1 MKDDRRPHV
10 VIIGG
15 GFGGLNCAK
24 SLART
29 PVRVTLID
37 RTNHHLFQPLLYQVA
52 AAGLSPAEIAA
63 PIRSVL
69 GEQQNVTVLLDEVTK
84 IDLDKNSLQLR
95 EQKLSYDY
103 LVIAA
108 GAVNNYFGKDAWSEY
123 APGMKTLDEA
133 IEIRRRVLVAF
144 EEAEREPDEAHRD
157 ALLTMV
163 VIGGGPT
170 GVEMAGALADLART
184 VLAKDFKRIDP
195 KQARVLLIEGSDRVL
210 SPFVEELS
218 QSAQEQLK
226 ELGVELMLN
235 ERVERIDADGVY
247 LKKKNPD
254 DSERK
259 IVSRT
264 IVWAAGVTTA
274 PVVRTANANRDRGG
288 RIVVEK
294 DLTIPGYAN
303 AYAIGD
309 CAHFEH
315 DGPALPG
322 LCPVAIQMGV
332 QAADNIGRALD
343 GLPGKT
349 FRYWDKGIMS
359 TIGRGRAVAQSG
371 PMKLTGF
378 IAWVA
383 WLFVHLWFLVGFRNR
398 IAVFLNWGYAYL
410 TYGRGARII
419 TGLRFDAGAPS
430 HEHQDTDGDMPTSSM
445 RAQQVASVKH

>member
-1 MKDDRRPHV
+1 METDRRPHV

-15 GFGGLNCAK
+15 GFAGLNCAK

-29 PVRVTLID
+29 DVRITLID

-69 GEQQNVTVLLDEVTK
+69 GSQSNVTVLLDEVMG
-84 IDLDKNSLQLR
+84 IDLDKQSLQLR
-95 EQKLSYDY
+95 EQQLPYDY
-103 LVIAA
+103 LVLAA

-144 EEAEREPDEAHRD
+144 EEAERESDEKNRE

-184 VLAKDFKRIDP
+184 VLARDFKRIDP

-210 SPFVEELS
+210 SPFTEELS
-218 QSAQEQLK
+218 KSAADQLK
-226 ELGVELMLN
+226 ELGVELLLN
-235 ERVERIDADGVY
+235 ERVERIDAHGVY
-247 LKKKNPD
+247 LKKKNPGD
-254 DSERK
+254 AEQS
-259 IVSRT
+259 IPSRT
-264 IVWAAGVTTA
+264 IVWAAGVKAA
-274 PVVRTANANRDRGG
+274 PVLRTLNANRDKGG
-288 RIVVEK
+288 RVVVEK
-294 DLTIPGYAN
+294 DLTIPGYPT

-322 LCPVAIQMGV
+322 LCPVAIQMGI
-332 QAADNIGRALD
+332 QAADNIARAVD

-359 TIGRGRAVAQSG
+359 TIGRARAVAQSG
-371 PMKLTGF
+371 PMQLSGF
-378 IAWVA
+378 LAWVA

-398 IAVFLNWGYAYL
+398 AAVFLNWAYAYM

-430 HEHQDTDGDMPTSSM
+430 PEPEVADGDMPTSSI

>member
-1 MKDDRRPHV
+1 MQTDNRPHV

-15 GFGGLNCAK
+15 GFAGLNCAK
-24 SLART
+24 ELARA

-69 GEQQNVTVLLDEVTK
+69 GAQPNATVLLDEVTS
-84 IDLDKNSLQLR
+84 IDLEKRSLQLR

-103 LVIAA
+103 LVLAA
-108 GAVNNYFGKDAWSEY
+108 GAVNNYFGKEAWSEY

-133 IEIRRRVLVAF
+133 LEIRRRVLVAF
-144 EEAEREPDEAHRD
+144 EEAERETDEKAREP
-157 ALLTMV
+157 LLTMV

-170 GVEMAGALADLART
+170 GVEMAGALADLATT
-184 VLAKDFKRIDP
+184 VLARDFKRIDP
-195 KQARVLLIEGSDRVL
+195 KQARIILIEGSDCVL
-210 SPFVEELS
+210 SPFVEGLRK
-218 QSAQEQLK
+218 SAEEQLK

-235 ERVERIDADGVY
+235 ERVERIDAQGVY
-247 LKKKNPD
+247 LKKKNPED
-254 DSERK
+254 PERC
-259 IVSRT
+259 IPSRT
-264 IVWAAGVTTA
+264 IVWAAGVKAA
-274 PVVRTANANRDRGG
+274 PVVRTVNANRDKGG
-288 RIVVEK
+288 RVVVER
-294 DLTIPGYAN
+294 DLSIPGYPS

-332 QAADNIGRALD
+332 RAADNIARAVD

-359 TIGRGRAVAQSG
+359 TIGRARAVAQSG
-371 PMKLTGF
+371 PMELTGF
-378 IAWVA
+378 FAWMA

-398 IAVFLNWGYAYL
+398 TAVFLNWGYAYL
-410 TYGRGARII
+410 TYGRGARLI

-430 HEHQDTDGDMPTSSM
+430 HDDDSVDGDMPTSSI